1 MLARRNLVPRLLL
14 EKLCRSRGRHHSTE
28 SKPRAREESVLGT
41 AWAVY
46 VRSLETRPLVV
57 KSITCGALSFVADV
71 VCQWCFPP
79 RVVATA
85 LKERAE
91 EGKEQGKDSFRPDWY
106 RLVKFTTLGF
116 FYVSPTLHVWYGL
129 LARAFPGAHLTATM
143 QRLVLDQL
151 LFAPTFIAGFFSLA
165 LLLEGRPEMILD
177 KLRSDW
183 LPTFS
188 ANLTLWVPS
197 MFFNFRHVPPQFQ
210 VLFSNCV
217 GFFWN
222 IYLSWATYKV
232 KVKAEK

>member
-1 MLARRNLVPRLLL
+1 MKGLFRAKGLL
-14 EKLCRSRGRHHSTE
+14 RTNTRGVSTDT
-28 SKPRAREESVLGT
+28 KPRASGSVLGRV
-41 AWAVY
+41 WSVY
-46 VRSLETRPLVV
+46 VKSLETRPLLV
-57 KSITCGALSFVADV
+57 KSVTCGALSFGADV
-71 VCQWCFPP
+71 VCQSLFPP
-79 RVVATA
+79 RTRVPAG
-85 LKERAE
+85 
-91 EGKEQGKDSFRPDWY
+91 GKETVDDGKEGASFRADWH
-106 RLVKFTTLGF
+106 RLLKFTTLGF

-165 LLLEGRPEMILD
+165 LVLEGRPEMILD

-197 MFFNFRHVPPQFQ
+197 MFLNFRHVPPQFQ

-222 IYLSWATYKV
+222 IYLSWATYKPPPRV
-232 KVKAEK
+232 PSPP